1 MRTTLA
7 IKLLL
12 NTLVIWA
19 CLYLAVGESRY
30 AGVIHVDTLPFVL
43 FCFACA
49 VALLLPEYLIKLY
62 VEQDLVAKGGWGK
75 RRTEE
80 LLTMAGQG
88 ESLYVIATE
97 LSASIESVRGKL
109 VSEKTYD
116 NYQLARVDRLERDL
130 EQARKQAMGGRKG
143 ASVDEGGPQKASQ
156 RPLAIDNVALKRA
169 ISKLDELVGLKSVKD
184 EVRGLVALTDVR
196 ELRRRENLPVTPP
209 SFHLVF
215 SGNPGTAKTTVARV
229 IGKVYQS
236 LGLLTSG
243 HVVEVSRADLV
254 GEYMGH
260 TAPKTTAA
268 VKKAYGG
275 VLFIDEAYS
284 LTAGGDA
291 NDFGYEAIDTL
302 LKLMEDHRNKFV
314 VVVAGYPDLMRRF
327 LISNPGL
334 QSRFKTTLTFD
345 DYTADELTDIFMS
358 LCKTYKL
365 KLDADALAAVKGACK
380 ALKHVMGERFA
391 NGRDVRKL
399 FERCME
405 KQALRIRGNPDT
417 SDLSKLEA
425 WDVELAARQVG

>member
-1 MRTTLA
+1 
-7 IKLLL
+7 
-12 NTLVIWA
+12 
-19 CLYLAVGESRY
+19 
-30 AGVIHVDTLPFVL
+30 
-43 FCFACA
+43 
-49 VALLLPEYLIKLY
+49 
-62 VEQDLVAKGGWGK
+62 
-75 RRTEE
+75 
-80 LLTMAGQG
+80 
-88 ESLYVIATE
+88 
-97 LSASIESVRGKL
+97 L

-156 RPLAIDNVALKRA
+156 RPLAIDNAALKRA
-169 ISKLDELVGLKSVKD
+169 MSKLDKLIGLKSVKD

-291 NDFGYEAIDTL
+291 NDYGFEAVDTL

-327 LISNPGL
+327 LTSNPGL
-334 QSRFKTTLTFD
+334 QSRFKTTLTF
-345 DYTADELTDIFMS
+345 DIFMS

-365 KLDADALAAVKGACK
+365 KLDADALAAVKAACK

-425 WDVELAARQVG
+425 WDVELAARLVG